1 MSRRSSIR
9 VSTSSFDGAPNIP
22 FLGYP
27 QNRPHV
33 RCKLVKCAAQMIKV
47 LVAALVG
54 TIIGIVVMVAV
65 IAISGTDTSGASSVG
80 IGSLPLSTFS
90 PSATN
95 PPSTVTSNPTSGGT
109 NPASSGGGATGDA
122 NAGKAV
128 FASAGC
134 SGCHTLAAAGAS
146 ATVGPDLDTALTG
159 DAAGTPLPQF
169 VKDSIINPD
178 AVIAKG
184 FTAGIMP
191 TNFGSTLSATDI
203 DNLVALIVQ
212 GK

>member
-1 MSRRSSIR
+1 
-9 VSTSSFDGAPNIP
+9 
-22 FLGYP
+22 
-27 QNRPHV
+27 
-33 RCKLVKCAAQMIKV
+33 MIKV

-54 TIIGIVVMVAV
+54 TIIGIIVMVAV

-90 PSATN
+90 SSA
-95 PPSTVTSNPTSGGT
+95 SSVTSTGSSTPTSGGT
-109 NPASSGGGATGDA
+109 NPSSSSGGATGDA

-128 FASAGC
+128 FSSAGC

-146 ATVGPDLDTALTG
+146 GAVGPNLDTALTA
-159 DAAGTPLPQF
+159 DAGSTPLPQF
-169 VKDSIINPD
+169 VKDSIVNPD

-184 FTAGIMP
+184 FTAGVMP
-191 TNFGSTLSATDI
+191 ANFGSTLSAADI

>member
-1 MSRRSSIR
+1 
-9 VSTSSFDGAPNIP
+9 
-22 FLGYP
+22 
-27 QNRPHV
+27 
-33 RCKLVKCAAQMIKV
+33 MIKV

-80 IGSLPLSTFS
+80 IGSLPLSTFT
-90 PSATN
+90 PSGSTAT
-95 PPSTVTSNPTSGGT
+95 STGSSNPTSGGT
-109 NPASSGGGATGDA
+109 NPTSGGTNPTSSGGDA

-128 FASAGC
+128 FSSAGC
-134 SGCHTLAAAGAS
+134 SGCHTLAAAGATG
-146 ATVGPDLDTALTG
+146 AVGPNLDTALQG
-159 DAAGTPLPQF
+159 DAGTTPLPQF

-184 FTAGIMP
+184 FTAGVMP
-191 TNFGSTLSATDI
+191 PNFGTTLSATDI
-203 DNLVALIVQ
+203 NNLVALIVQ